1 MALLATPAPWA
12 GPRARGHAPL
22 AARRLG
28 CRAACRRRVETR
40 ALAPGRASNIARRAP
55 SRVEPPPPNAARR
68 LARRRGPARDAR
80 LLARRARS
88 FSPSDAD
95 DDLGTRGAPL
105 HARDPAAAAAPPPA
119 AASPARR
126 GALARVVGSVGII
139 TLACKLLGLLRE
151 VRVAAA
157 FGVGPIADAHAL
169 ACVVPTFFFVAV
181 GGLNGPLHGVLTAV
195 FARQSDEAERE
206 GERGA
211 FAPPEGLAAS
221 EQKTSSDDRAGTR
234 RGAASASASAAD
246 AVVTVATLACAFAAA
261 LTFALADAFVALAAP
276 GLDAATRLRAAAQ
289 LRVMAPCVLLAAV
302 NGAQMARM
310 TAAGEWAAP
319 AAAPAVSS
327 AAVVA
332 AVAWFTAAAPNAVD
346 ANLVLPLGVLLGALA
361 QTAALRLCA
370 SREANLVG
378 GRFRL
383 ASARGARASASA
395 RASTRALVRASAGSA
410 LMQTAA
416 STDLFFASFTPTA
429 AAGLGYATLLAATP
443 LGILSAALLT
453 PLVPRFARV
462 AAAAAAAAADADARD
477 ARRRRRAELRRLVGD
492 ALFVVLA
499 LTTLAVA
506 VGTPLAGTLV
516 ALLFQRDAFDEGAA
530 ALVAEVARLLLLGG
544 FFAVARD
551 VLQRAHYVG
560 LGDGATP
567 LRVAALC
574 VFVNAAMNAALTI
587 WPGRLGV
594 RGIAISTACAGAVAV
609 VALWRALG
617 DEERDDDGGLE
628 RARDGTPADQAPA
641 DQATADRRREE
652 RLRGAAK
659 VAKVLVAGAAS
670 FAATSATRDAF
681 AGGARVF
688 DFAGAAATS
697 VFVARFAEA
706 AAGALVGSAAFAAA
720 FAVAFGGPRAAL
732 ESLEGGLG
740 RWDWAGGEG
749 GRGRGEGGGEG

>member
-1 MALLATPAPWA
+1 MPLLATPAPWA

-95 DDLGTRGAPL
+95 DDLGTPGAPPR
-105 HARDPAAAAAPPPA
+105 ARDPPAAAAPAPPA
-119 AASPARR
+119 SSPARR

-195 FARQSDEAERE
+195 FARQSEETECASRE

-234 RGAASASASAAD
+234 RASASTSASASAAD

-276 GLDAATRLRAAAQ
+276 GLDAATRLGAAAQ

-319 AAAPAVSS
+319 AAAPALSS

-332 AVAWFTAAAPNAVD
+332 AVAWFTAAAPNTVD

-370 SREANLVG
+370 SREANRVG

-383 ASARGARASASA
+383 ASARGAPASASA

-462 AAAAAAAAADADARD
+462 AAAAAAADDARV

-641 DQATADRRREE
+641 DRRREE

-740 RWDWAGGEG
+740 RWDGAGGEG

>member
-1 MALLATPAPWA
+1 
-12 GPRARGHAPL
+12 
-22 AARRLG
+22 
-28 CRAACRRRVETR
+28 
-40 ALAPGRASNIARRAP
+40 
-55 SRVEPPPPNAARR
+55 
-68 LARRRGPARDAR
+68 
-80 LLARRARS
+80 
-88 FSPSDAD
+88 
-95 DDLGTRGAPL
+95 
-105 HARDPAAAAAPPPA
+105 
-119 AASPARR
+119 
-126 GALARVVGSVGII
+126 
-139 TLACKLLGLLRE
+139 
-151 VRVAAA
+151 
-157 FGVGPIADAHAL
+157 
-169 ACVVPTFFFVAV
+169 
-181 GGLNGPLHGVLTAV
+181 
-195 FARQSDEAERE
+195 
-206 GERGA
+206 
-211 FAPPEGLAAS
+211 
-221 EQKTSSDDRAGTR
+221 
-234 RGAASASASAAD
+234 
-246 AVVTVATLACAFAAA
+246 
-261 LTFALADAFVALAAP
+261 
-276 GLDAATRLRAAAQ
+276 
-289 LRVMAPCVLLAAV
+289 MAPCVLLAAV

-332 AVAWFTAAAPNAVD
+332 AIAWFTAAAPNTNTVAGATVLD

-361 QTAALRLCA
+361 QTAALRLFA
-370 SREANLVG
+370 SREANRVG

-462 AAAAAAAAADADARD
+462 AAAAAAAADAADADARD
-477 ARRRRRAELRRLVGD
+477 VRRRRRAELRRLVGD

-530 ALVAEVARLLLLGG
+530 ALVAEVSRLLLLGG
-544 FFAVARD
+544 FFTVARD

-641 DQATADRRREE
+641 DQSPADRRREE

-681 AGGARVF
+681 AGGARLRLRGGGGDERLRREVRGGGGG
-688 DFAGAAATS
+688 GARRLGGVRGGVRGRVRRAESRAR
-697 VFVARFAEA
+697 VAR
-706 AAGALVGSAAFAAA
+706 GRVGE
-720 FAVAFGGPRAAL
+720 V
-732 ESLEGGLG
+732 G
-740 RWDWAGGEG
+740 RG
-749 GRGRGEGGGEG
+749 GRGGRERSGRGGRRGVIFRGFF

>member
-1 MALLATPAPWA
+1 
-12 GPRARGHAPL
+12 
-22 AARRLG
+22 
-28 CRAACRRRVETR
+28 
-40 ALAPGRASNIARRAP
+40 
-55 SRVEPPPPNAARR
+55 
-68 LARRRGPARDAR
+68 
-80 LLARRARS
+80 
-88 FSPSDAD
+88 
-95 DDLGTRGAPL
+95 
-105 HARDPAAAAAPPPA
+105 
-119 AASPARR
+119 
-126 GALARVVGSVGII
+126 
-139 TLACKLLGLLRE
+139 
-151 VRVAAA
+151 
-157 FGVGPIADAHAL
+157 
-169 ACVVPTFFFVAV
+169 VVPTFFFVAV

-195 FARQSDEAERE
+195 FARQSDEAECASRE

-234 RGAASASASAAD
+234 RGAASASASASAAD

-310 TAAGEWAAP
+310 TAAGEWVAP

-370 SREANLVG
+370 SREANRVG

-462 AAAAAAAAADADARD
+462 AAAAAAAAAAADADARD

-530 ALVAEVARLLLLGG
+530 ALVAEVARLSLLGG

-641 DQATADRRREE
+641 DQAPADQAPADQAPADQAPADRRREE

-740 RWDWAGGEG
+740 RWDGAGGEG

>member
-1 MALLATPAPWA
+1 
-12 GPRARGHAPL
+12 
-22 AARRLG
+22 
-28 CRAACRRRVETR
+28 
-40 ALAPGRASNIARRAP
+40 
-55 SRVEPPPPNAARR
+55 
-68 LARRRGPARDAR
+68 
-80 LLARRARS
+80 
-88 FSPSDAD
+88 
-95 DDLGTRGAPL
+95 
-105 HARDPAAAAAPPPA
+105 
-119 AASPARR
+119 
-126 GALARVVGSVGII
+126 
-139 TLACKLLGLLRE
+139 
-151 VRVAAA
+151 
-157 FGVGPIADAHAL
+157 
-169 ACVVPTFFFVAV
+169 
-181 GGLNGPLHGVLTAV
+181 
-195 FARQSDEAERE
+195 
-206 GERGA
+206 
-211 FAPPEGLAAS
+211 
-221 EQKTSSDDRAGTR
+221 
-234 RGAASASASAAD
+234 
-246 AVVTVATLACAFAAA
+246 
-261 LTFALADAFVALAAP
+261 
-276 GLDAATRLRAAAQ
+276 
-289 LRVMAPCVLLAAV
+289 
-302 NGAQMARM
+302 
-310 TAAGEWAAP
+310 
-319 AAAPAVSS
+319 
-327 AAVVA
+327 
-332 AVAWFTAAAPNAVD
+332 
-346 ANLVLPLGVLLGALA
+346 
-361 QTAALRLCA
+361 
-370 SREANLVG
+370 
-378 GRFRL
+378 
-383 ASARGARASASA
+383 
-395 RASTRALVRASAGSA
+395 
-410 LMQTAA
+410 MQTAA

-462 AAAAAAAAADADARD
+462 AAAAAADARD
-477 ARRRRRAELRRLVGD
+477 ARRRRSELRRLVGD

-530 ALVAEVARLLLLGG
+530 ALVAEVSRLLLLGG

-628 RARDGTPADQAPA
+628 HARDGTPADQAPA
-641 DQATADRRREE
+641 DQAPADRRREE

-659 VAKVLVAGAAS
+659 VAKVLVAGAVS

-681 AGGARVF
+681 AGGARDF
-688 DFAGAAATS
+688 GFAGAAATS
-697 VFVARFAEA
+697 VFVARFTEA

-740 RWDWAGGEG
+740 RWDGAGGEG